1 MAPNSTCVICIPN
14 VGHWSVVLQLL
25 KGQFDDSEDGLLD
38 KTHLRFFTL
47 ETAIDMLGQASNS
60 LKRLLSTRT
69 QLDVLNGQVNLT
81 TATATATPN
90 NVNEFFLIHLKC
102 FRSHLQAL

>member
-1 MAPNSTCVICIPN
+1 M
-14 VGHWSVVLQLL
+14 LQLL

-69 QLDVLNGQVNLT
+69 QLDVFNGQVNLT
-81 TATATATPN
+81 TATATPN

-102 FRSHLQAL
+102 FRSHLQTL

>member
-81 TATATATPN
+81 TATSN
-90 NVNEFFLIHLKC
+90 NGNDFFLVHLKC

>member
-1 MAPNSTCVICIPN
+1 M
-14 VGHWSVVLQLL
+14 LQLL

-69 QLDVLNGQVNLT
+69 QLDVFNGQVNLT
-81 TATATATPN
+81 TATATPN
-90 NVNEFFLIHLKC
+90 NVNEFF
-102 FRSHLQAL
+102 

>member
-81 TATATATPN
+81 TATPN
-90 NVNEFFLIHLKC
+90 NGNEFFLIHLKC